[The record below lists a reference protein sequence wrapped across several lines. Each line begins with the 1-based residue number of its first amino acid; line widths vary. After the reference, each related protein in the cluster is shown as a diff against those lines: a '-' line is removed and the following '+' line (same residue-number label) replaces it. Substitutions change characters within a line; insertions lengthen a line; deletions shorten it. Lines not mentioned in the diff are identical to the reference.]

1 MSNTEYKLNKYLSKT
16 KMLLNNEFIDN
27 NKLLFYLQHLDYY
40 VQKGGYDERL
50 LTNINNIISGINGIV
65 NRSNCNNEEKVKE
78 INEELE
84 KLQQKKI
91 DIENFKKYIPNTED
105 KILNFVEKYI
115 SSDEEEL
122 KYYKI
127 DCSGLTE
134 NDKECIKNSVEKIKD
149 FFNNLENEIKKLEN
163 EEVIQEVN
171 KTIDKKDTGL
181 LKLKDCFENMKNN
194 YKKHQENLKELDKFI
209 SKKTKEYQ
217 PQKGGNIDNIIK
229 EIINITEEIKNKI
242 KECKQKS
249 TKIYELET
257 ELRKYMKEINTSKLY
272 IDTVLVKNCNF
283 TVNYVDSVIKN
294 IENMLSS
301 FLFIKGFD
309 LKDENSKNEFISS
322 GRSLIEKW
330 NEFIKE
336 LPNKLSIEIEI
347 KNIFEQ

>member
-50 LTNINNIISGINGIV
+50 LTNINNIISSINGIV

-78 INEELE
+78 INKKLEE
-84 KLQQKKI
+84 LQQKKI
-91 DIENFKKYIPNTED
+91 DIEIFKNDIPNTED
-105 KILNFVEKYI
+105 KILDFVKKYI

-127 DCSGLTE
+127 DCSRLTE
-134 NDKECIKNSVEKIKD
+134 SDKECIKNSIGPIKE
-149 FFNNLENEIKKLEN
+149 FFNNLENEIKKLQNKEI
-163 EEVIQEVN
+163 IQEVN

-194 YKKHQENLKELDKFI
+194 YKKHQEKLKELDKFI
-209 SKKTKEYQ
+209 SKKIKEYQ
-217 PQKGGNIDNIIK
+217 PQQGGSTDDIIK

-272 IDTVLVKNCNF
+272 IDKVLVKNCNF
-283 TVNYVDSVIKN
+283 TVNYVDVIKN

-301 FLFIKGFD
+301 FLFVKGFN
-309 LKDENSKNEFISS
+309 LEDEDSKNEFINLSKN
-322 GRSLIEKW
+322 LIEKW
-330 NEFIKE
+330 NDFIKD
-336 LPNKLSIEIEI
+336 LPNKLSIESEI